1 MVIKEMKFKKKKANV
16 EMKPVVKLKL
26 PSTDV
31 GNGFIVES
39 TVQGKTGTQATYRA
53 IKKELA
59 SRKGEKYRVIW
70 LIKSFLVYRVK

>member
-1 MVIKEMKFKKKKANV
+1 
-16 EMKPVVKLKL
+16 MKPVVKLKL

-59 SRKGEKYRVIW
+59 NRKGEKYRVIW

>member
-1 MVIKEMKFKKKKANV
+1 MR
-16 EMKPVVKLKL
+16 PVVKLKL
-26 PSTDV
+26 PNVDV

-39 TVQGKTGTQATYRA
+39 AVQGKAGTQATYRA

-59 SRKGEKYRVIW
+59 NRKGEKHRIIW